1 MTNHGVV
8 QPIGGINP
16 KIEGFFDACQLQGLN
31 GKQGVILPIQNVQH
45 LMLRQ
50 DVIDAVREGKF
61 HLYAVRTVEE
71 ALSLLMK
78 RPAGIMNPKGRY
90 EKNTIFGE
98 VMNQLK
104 HWQQLEEG
112 DRKNDAPKKK
122 KADKTKSKSS
132 AKNGKADDSSTDK
145 EKPNPKKKPASEKVE
160 TRLPKD
166 EKTTDEKV
174 KDEKAKPQKV
184 KRVPRRDPEDQ
195 NDEES
200 QIAWAG
206 E

>member
-1 MTNHGVV
+1 
-8 QPIGGINP
+8 
-16 KIEGFFDACQLQGLN
+16 
-31 GKQGVILPIQNVQH
+31 
-45 LMLRQ
+45 MLRQ

-90 EKNTIFGE
+90 EKNTIFGQ

-112 DRKNDAPKKK
+112 DRSKNDSPQKKK
-122 KADKTKSKSS
+122 NAKTKSKAK
-132 AKNGKADDSSTDK
+132 AKNGKADDNAMDK
-145 EKPNPKKKPASEKVE
+145 EKSNPKKKPNPEKA
-160 TRLPKD
+160 D
-166 EKTTDEKV
+166 KTEVHHT
-174 KDEKAKPQKV
+174 KDEKAKDEKKKPEKV
-184 KRVPRRDPEDQ
+184 KKVPRRDPEDN

-200 QIAWAG
+200 RIEWAG